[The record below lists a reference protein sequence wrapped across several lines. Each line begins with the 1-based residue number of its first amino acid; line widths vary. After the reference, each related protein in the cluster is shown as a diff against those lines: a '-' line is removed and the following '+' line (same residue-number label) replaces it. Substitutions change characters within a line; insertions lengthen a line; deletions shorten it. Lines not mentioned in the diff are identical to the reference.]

1 MNIGICFGGYS
12 PMHQGHLDLIMKS
25 KKLNDFT
32 HVIVCGYG
40 GDPRGEL
47 LPLEKR
53 YNIIR
58 NFLQEETV
66 AVHMINDTK
75 LGLDESMSQNNWRVW
90 LGEVEKFV
98 WQTPLLKNE
107 DSWIDTVNFYVAE
120 ERYVSDINNAIKNF
134 GAFPSYRVRVNF
146 SDRNENLISG
156 TMCRSNP
163 IKSWFKITQPF
174 RAYYSHNIL
183 ITGTASEGK
192 TTLTRDIGKYFGIP
206 YSYEKGRDI
215 CHLKK
220 DTEFN
225 FKDFLYNITEQNR
238 YNEELICSPQNP
250 GVFISDTDNMVTLM
264 YAAAYKERE
273 GFSIGKEEYKVL
285 YEVAEQ
291 YAKTIK
297 WNKIFLIKPHK
308 KPIVDD
314 GERYMPDSAYNIR
327 VKFYNNLKKLYEAFG
342 YEFEELDGNYYEN
355 FCSVRDY
362 IRSIGFQN

>member
-1 MNIGICFGGYS
+1 MNIGVCFGGYS

-25 KKLNDFT
+25 KKLNDIT
-32 HVIVCGYG
+32 HIIVCGYD

-47 LPLEKR
+47 LSLEKR

-66 AVHMINDTK
+66 KVHMINDTK
-75 LGLDESMSQNNWRVW
+75 LGLDESMSPSNWKVW
-90 LGEVEKFV
+90 LGEVENFIQNSPRPKV
-98 WQTPLLKNE
+98 D
-107 DSWIDTVNFYVAE
+107 DSWQDTVTFYVAE
-120 ERYVSDINNAIKNF
+120 QRYVDDIKIAVNSREVLY
-134 GAFPSYRVRVNF
+134 PYSVQVNF
-146 SDRNENLISG
+146 SDRTENPISG
-156 TMCRSNP
+156 TMCREEPLKN
-163 IKSWFKITQPF
+163 WFKIAQPF

-183 ITGTASEGK
+183 IAGTASEGK

-225 FKDFLYNITEQNR
+225 FKDFMYNITEQNR

-264 YAAAYKERE
+264 YASAYSTRK
-273 GFSIGKEEYKVL
+273 GFSINKDEYKVL
-285 YEVAEQ
+285 YEVVRQ

-297 WNKIFLIKPHK
+297 WNKIFLIKPK
-308 KPIVDD
+308 EKPIVDD
-314 GERYMPDSAYNIR
+314 GERYMPDSEYHIR
-327 VKFYNNLKKLYEAFG
+327 VDFYEHLKMLYKTFG

-355 FCSVRDY
+355 FNAVKDY

>member
-1 MNIGICFGGYS
+1 MNIGVCFGGYS

-25 KKLNDFT
+25 KKLNDIT
-32 HVIVCGYG
+32 HVIVCGYD

-66 AVHMINDTK
+66 KVHMINDTA
-75 LGLDESMSQNNWRVW
+75 LGLDESMSLNNWKVW
-90 LGEVEKFV
+90 LGEVEKI
-98 WQTPLLKNE
+98 LLQNN
-107 DSWIDTVNFYVAE
+107 IDALAVSTVTFYVAE
-120 ERYVSDINNAIKNF
+120 KRYVDDIINAVSN
-134 GAFPSYRVRVNF
+134 GAFKYVSVTKVDY
-146 SDRNENLISG
+146 SDRTANPISG

-163 IKSWFKITQPF
+163 IKNWFKIAQPF

-183 ITGTASEGK
+183 IAGTASEGK

-225 FKDFLYNITEQNR
+225 FKDFMYNITEQNR

-264 YAAAYKERE
+264 YASAYSTRK
-273 GFSIGKEEYKVL
+273 GFSINKDEYKVL
-285 YEVAEQ
+285 YEVVRQ

-297 WNKIFLIKPHK
+297 WNKIFLIKPK
-308 KPIVDD
+308 TKAIVDD
-314 GERYMPDSAYNIR
+314 GERYMPDSDYHIR
-327 VKFYNNLKKLYEAFG
+327 LDFYEHLKMLYKTFG
-342 YEFEELDGNYYEN
+342 YEFEELNGNYYEN
-355 FCSVRDY
+355 FCTVRDY

>member
-1 MNIGICFGGYS
+1 MNIGVCFGGYS

-25 KKLNDFT
+25 KKLNDMT
-32 HVIVCGYG
+32 HVIVCGYD
-40 GDPRGEL
+40 GDPRGKL

-66 AVHMINDTK
+66 KVHMINDTK
-75 LGLDESMSQNNWRVW
+75 LGLDESMSPNNWRVW
-90 LGEVEKFV
+90 LYEVENYINEIGF
-98 WQTPLLKNE
+98 LKNNT
-107 DSWIDTVNFYVAE
+107 ITFYVAE
-120 ERYVSDINNAIKNF
+120 KRYVDDINNAVNTL
-134 GAFPSYRVRVNF
+134 GALSCYDVKVDYSNRTVNP
-146 SDRNENLISG
+146 ISG
-156 TMCRSNP
+156 TMCRENP
-163 IKSWFKITQPF
+163 IAHWFKIAQPF

-183 ITGTASEGK
+183 IAGTASEGK

-225 FKDFLYNITEQNR
+225 FKDFMYNITEQNR

-264 YAAAYKERE
+264 YASAYSTRK
-273 GFSIGKEEYKVL
+273 GFSINREEYNTL
-285 YEVAEQ
+285 YEVVKQ
-291 YAKTIK
+291 YTKTIK
-297 WNKIFLIKPHK
+297 WNKIFLIKPK
-308 KPIVDD
+308 TKAIVDD
-314 GERYMPDSAYNIR
+314 GERYMPDSDYHIR
-327 VKFYNNLKKLYEAFG
+327 LDFYNTLKSLYKTFG

-355 FCSVRDY
+355 FCTVRDY